1 MSVGVPFSGKNYG
14 MMTQGNFPAIGQ
26 NLPLFSSKWRWKF
39 NCKECASK
47 VRYRVHKI
55 WFCIFQKIIHSIFT
69 LFGNL
74 PYYLLYL
81 SLKAN
86 FIINGINRYRW
97 TCKSEF
103 SHPLEKLYQL
113 FTYRHK
119 YTCLKILCRT
129 FFIKIPWKIFML

>member
-1 MSVGVPFSGKNYG
+1 MEWWLKVIFLLLDKI
-14 MMTQGNFPAIGQ
+14 F
-26 NLPLFSSKWRWKF
+26 LFFQANEDENSTVEF
-39 NCKECASK
+39 ASK

-55 WFCIFQKIIHSIFT
+55 FCIFQKIIHSIFT

-74 PYYLLYL
+74 PYCLLYV

-119 YTCLKILCRT
+119 YTCLKILYRT